1 MKKRNGFTLVELLVV
16 IALMLS
22 ILGIAIVNLVN
33 VSDKKKEE
41 AWNEVI
47 SQIETAAVNYFED
60 NEYLF
65 EGLDITSKG
74 SISVKKLVSEDYL
87 NKITDPRSG
96 KSISSC
102 SIVSITKTKDNKYK
116 SNFDVNSINAPEG
129 DCDKV
134 SIIITSKTGK
144 IEMRD
149 TSKEINSAL
158 SSECRKKGASGN
170 EDNGPIVDESETN
183 GYCYSK
189 WFELDVGKLNKKG
202 EITSAKYCNTD
213 SGLCDTDNGVDIKK
227 NGNKYVAFNGYYEN
241 TTDSAK
247 TIIDLYNQSGA
258 LTRIVTSPYKI
269 DHTNP
274 SGLSIEVTNTKAYNN
289 SRPNIKV
296 KGKDDESLIEHYV
309 LVNAKSKYHIK
320 EFYDEKVNSFEE
332 TFDKAYIYE
341 NGSLLSDFGGG
352 TANISLIVYD
362 MVGNSSTINTTYNNY
377 KQCDTQV
384 SKTCKRSYSCYCT
397 TDKKG
402 NRSCST
408 CYETKYYSVDSY
420 NNAFCEG
427 DNYCTSQ
434 KIEDI
439 PEKDEDV
446 KYARAYKFSTED
458 KSVSCSKND
467 LKFENCSGTKD
478 EDGNPINCKPKY
490 YYRRYKYKQLE
501 CSCTST
507 GGYISYKNTTLVD
520 HPDENSYLFFETKN
534 DCKKENKSAIV
545 QVCKH
550 VVTDTFQFHGVKWYV
565 KNNYWTW
572 YDKVGYWYNNAYVKP
587 VKGNTYSNAK
597 EVCKWACESKYGK

>member
-296 KGKDDESLIEHYV
+296 KGKDIFLGYYQTLEEASKVRKEAEIKYFKEYRREFWLWPSDKG
-309 LVNAKSKYHIK
+309 KSADRCNLWY
-320 EFYDEKVNSFEE
+320 
-332 TFDKAYIYE
+332 
-341 NGSLLSDFGGG
+341 
-352 TANISLIVYD
+352 
-362 MVGNSSTINTTYNNY
+362 
-377 KQCDTQV
+377 
-384 SKTCKRSYSCYCT
+384 RS
-397 TDKKG
+397 
-402 NRSCST
+402 RS
-408 CYETKYYSVDSY
+408 ER
-420 NNAFCEG
+420 NAF
-427 DNYCTSQ
+427 
-434 KIEDI
+434 
-439 PEKDEDV
+439 
-446 KYARAYKFSTED
+446 TEP
-458 KSVSCSKND
+458 
-467 LKFENCSGTKD
+467 SGIS
-478 EDGNPINCKPKY
+478 GNPS
-490 YYRRYKYKQLE
+490 L
-501 CSCTST
+501 
-507 GGYISYKNTTLVD
+507 
-520 HPDENSYLFFETKN
+520 
-534 DCKKENKSAIV
+534 
-545 QVCKH
+545 
-550 VVTDTFQFHGVKWYV
+550 
-565 KNNYWTW
+565 
-572 YDKVGYWYNNAYVKP
+572 
-587 VKGNTYSNAK
+587 YS
-597 EVCKWACESKYGK
+597 G